1 MNNNDAPI
9 NDNVMEKIRVW
20 SDNAHEKELRLRQIE
35 AFNST
40 KGKELGIEIEYTVY
54 GSNYQDVIKTAA
66 QSGDAPELFRP
77 TTTFMKEFVDS
88 DYMIPITDLP
98 GGEEM
103 VSEYKDDLVIDQHIF
118 DGEVYTLPYN
128 LTTYKLI
135 VNNELFNKA
144 GILEYPKTWKEVRQA
159 ARQITK
165 SSDGRAFGW
174 VWAYNLIG

>member
-1 MNNNDAPI
+1 MKLLENKQRLLPVILIFLVILTGCDSKYNSDMNNNDAPI

-118 DGEVYTLPYN
+118 DEY
-128 LTTYKLI
+128 
-135 VNNELFNKA
+135 
-144 GILEYPKTWKEVRQA
+144 ILCH
-159 ARQITK
+159 I
-165 SSDGRAFGW
+165 
-174 VWAYNLIG
+174 I